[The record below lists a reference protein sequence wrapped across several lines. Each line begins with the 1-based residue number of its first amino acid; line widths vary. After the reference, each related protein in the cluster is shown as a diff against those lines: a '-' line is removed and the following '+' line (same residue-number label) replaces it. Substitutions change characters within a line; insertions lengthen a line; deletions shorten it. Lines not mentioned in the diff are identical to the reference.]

1 MWCAISTPE
10 VRRTAGF
17 EDKAGTAQDRAA
29 VDLQKADNA
38 KTDAMLKDEAADIG
52 GR

>member
-1 MWCAISTPE
+1 MWCAIFTPE
-10 VRRTAGF
+10 LGRTAGF
-17 EDKAGTAQDRAA
+17 EDKAAAAQDRAA

-38 KTDAMLKDEAADIG
+38 KTDAMLKDEAAEIG